1 MEVCCNVSIFTNEPF
16 FPSPPFKYKMA
27 ASTLFSTSLFC
38 SFLAAG
44 GVSSQKIK
52 HTSSD
57 ARPRKFCSPAKT
69 TAILSLFL
77 ATLSSPSCSQP
88 CPCCAGA
95 DYENLREHEI
105 RQYKV
110 RAWRFNFT
118 GHYPTKRQGWRSNLL
133 LGRFISVWCRT
144 FQVTDEINFMTPT
157 LLPSIFVEGRTLRGT
172 HEAQAGRCCSP
183 IASTRM
189 QSQGSYC
196 GNCGRINGTEVGLS
210 RFLPLPPTIDR
221 LTTLSI
227 P

>member
-1 MEVCCNVSIFTNEPF
+1 MKVCWNVSIFTDELF

-77 ATLSSPSCSQP
+77 ATLSPPSCSQP

-118 GHYPTKRQGWRSNLL
+118 GHYPTKRQGRRSNLL
-133 LGRFISVWCRT
+133 LGRFSSVWCRT
-144 FQVTDEINFMTPT
+144 FQVTDEINFITPT
-157 LLPSIFVEGRTLRGT
+157 LLPSIYVEGRILRGT
-172 HEAQAGRCCSP
+172 HEAQGPR
-183 IASTRM
+183 
-189 QSQGSYC
+189 
-196 GNCGRINGTEVGLS
+196 
-210 RFLPLPPTIDR
+210 
-221 LTTLSI
+221 
-227 P
+227 

>member
-1 MEVCCNVSIFTNEPF
+1 MSIFINESLF
-16 FPSPPFKYKMA
+16 SSPPFKYKMA

-57 ARPRKFCSPAKT
+57 ARPRKFRSPAKT

-88 CPCCAGA
+88 CSCCAGA

-105 RQYKV
+105 RQYKA

-118 GHYPTKRQGWRSNLL
+118 GHYPTHRQGRRSNLL
-133 LGRFISVWCRT
+133 LGRFSSVWCKT
-144 FQVTDEINFMTPT
+144 FQGTDEINFITLI
-157 LLPSIFVEGRTLRGT
+157 LLPSTHVARRILRGT
-172 HEAQAGRCCSP
+172 HEAQAGRRR
-183 IASTRM
+183 ILTASTRV
-189 QSQGSYC
+189 QSPGS
-196 GNCGRINGTEVGLS
+196 
-210 RFLPLPPTIDR
+210 
-221 LTTLSI
+221 
-227 P
+227 